1 MNVMSH
7 HTAASGPATHRS
19 EAIRELQGVTSQSLP
34 AAISSIVQ
42 IAARGTGAKHVS
54 FWRIAGDQRSLRLF
68 CRANPRSVMRVAAD
82 GLRINTDV
90 WIEQVLHDSRLSSLH
105 RANGE
110 TKAVSKLLATEGSEH
125 VFVLPIRLLGGA
137 HGLLVVEFPI
147 LINADALELE
157 SFLQLVA
164 ARIEIAYLSEPAAS
178 RLRQTQSAQPDGS
191 LRQSHLTLN
200 DGSLRDLFYFAPTA
214 MILTELEDARPVAA
228 NRHALELFGI
238 SNESTEETRT
248 QQFWDDSAD
257 RDRFLEMALAHGFV
271 RGYRARLKR
280 ANGNRF
286 WARVSATAI
295 DYDGKASLISSITD
309 VSDSVAAEEILNRTQ
324 QTLTTLL
331 EASPFPLV
339 VTQLDSGVVRYCNQR
354 AADMFDTPVSGLLG
368 HTAPEFYVNPAD
380 RNYFVEK
387 LRSTGRVDGFVARLK
402 TTGGQPFWAMLHAK
416 TLEMNGETVFMVSF
430 ADVTRQKNKEQELES
445 LAFKDVLTDAYNRR
459 YFIEAAQIELARSA
473 RSERRP
479 VIALLDIDH
488 FKHVN
493 DTWGHDT
500 GDEVLREFVKV
511 VSGLLRKPDIL
522 ARYGGEEFAVL
533 LPETDI
539 ATASAII
546 DRIRSVV
553 SEHPF
558 VCRDANISVT
568 FSAGI
573 AAPGEEG
580 SGNYGTLLTAA
591 DRALY
596 SAKRGGRNC
605 IAAITAD

>member
-1 MNVMSH
+1 MNVVSQN
-7 HTAASGPATHRS
+7 TESDQASQRNA
-19 EAIRELQGVTSQSLP
+19 AIRDLQAVAGQSLP
-34 AAISSIVQ
+34 AAISNILQ
-42 IAARGTGAKHVS
+42 IAARGTGARHVS

-82 GLRINTDV
+82 GLRVNTDAR
-90 WIEQVLHDSRLSSLH
+90 IEQILGEHKLSLLHQAPL
-105 RANGE
+105 A
-110 TKAVSKLLATEGSEH
+110 ATEGSAH
-125 VFVLPIRLLGGA
+125 VFALPVRLMDRIHGVLVTELPD
-137 HGLLVVEFPI
+137 VVDI
-147 LINADALELE
+147 DVLELE
-157 SFLQLVA
+157 AFLQLVA

-178 RLRQTQSAQPDGS
+178 RLRETHIGQPDGS
-191 LRQSHLTLN
+191 LRQSHLSLN

-214 MILTELEDARPVAA
+214 MILTELEDARPIAA
-228 NRHALELFGI
+228 NHHALELFGI

-248 QQFWDDSAD
+248 PQFWDDSAD
-257 RDRFLEMALAHGFV
+257 RARFLEIALSRGFV

-280 ANGNRF
+280 ANGSRF

-339 VTQLDSGVVRYCNQR
+339 VTQLETGVVRYCNQR
-354 AADMFDTPVSGLLG
+354 AADMFETPVSGLLG
-368 HTAPEFYVNPAD
+368 HTAPEFYVNPDD

-402 TTGGQPFWAMLHAK
+402 TTSGQPFWAMLHAK

-430 ADVTRQKNKEQELES
+430 ADVTRQKTKEEELES

-488 FKHVN
+488 FKRVN

-511 VSGLLRKPDIL
+511 VDGLLRKPDIL

-533 LPETDI
+533 LPETDV
-539 ATASAII
+539 ATARDII

-553 SEHPF
+553 SNHVF
-558 VCRDANISVT
+558 GCTDANISVT

-573 AAPGEEG
+573 AAPGEDD
-580 SGNYGTLLTAA
+580 SSNYGALLTAA

-605 IAAITAD
+605 IHTISAD

>member
-1 MNVMSH
+1 MNVVSQYAESDRA
-7 HTAASGPATHRS
+7 TQRRDAARD
-19 EAIRELQGVTSQSLP
+19 LQGVAGQSLP
-34 AAISSIVQ
+34 AAISNILQ
-42 IAARGTGAKHVS
+42 IAARGAGARHVS
-54 FWRIAGDQRSLRLF
+54 FWRTAGDQSLRLF

-82 GLRINTDV
+82 GLRVNTAPR
-90 WIEQVLHDSRLSSLH
+90 IEQILSDHRLSPLH
-105 RANGE
+105 RATGD
-110 TKAVSKLLATEGSEH
+110 AALAQLLATENSEH
-125 VFVLPIRLLGGA
+125 VFALPVRLMGSA
-137 HGLLVVEFPI
+137 HGMLVVECPA
-147 LINADALELE
+147 LNDTDAVELE
-157 SFLQLVA
+157 AFLQLVA

-178 RLRQTQSAQPDGS
+178 RLRDTHAAHPDGS

-200 DGSLRDLFYFAPTA
+200 NGSLRDLFYFAPTA

-228 NRHALELFGI
+228 NRHALDLFGI
-238 SNESTEETRT
+238 SNESTEQTRT
-248 QQFWDDSAD
+248 PQFWDDSAD
-257 RDRFLEMALAHGFV
+257 RDRFLEIALSRGFV

-280 ANGNRF
+280 ANGSRF

-380 RNYFVEK
+380 RKYFVEK

-430 ADVTRQKNKEQELES
+430 ADVTRQKNKEEELES

-459 YFIEAAQIELARSA
+459 YFMEAAKIELARSE
-473 RSERRP
+473 RNDRRP
-479 VIALLDIDH
+479 VLALLDIDH
-488 FKHVN
+488 FKRVN

-539 ATASAII
+539 ETASAII

-553 SEHPF
+553 SSHVFE
-558 VCRDANISVT
+558 CRDANISVT

-573 AAPGEEG
+573 AAPAATT
-580 SGNYGTLLTAA
+580 NYGALITAA

-596 SAKRGGRNC
+596 AAKRAGRNR
-605 IAAITAD
+605 IEAMKPA